1 MQTIQ
6 HIIDIIDASIKEDPS
21 RELTSGGI
29 IKDGYDAQVDEL
41 RNIQSN
47 SLSWLADYQQRL
59 CQETGISS
67 LKIKYTNV
75 SGYFIDITKSQ
86 IDKVPESFILRQ
98 TLVTGNR
105 YITQE
110 LKEFETKLLN
120 AESLLSAREYELFQN
135 IRREIN
141 GSFQTIKHQ
150 GFVASNIDFFAT
162 MAYVATENN
171 YTRPEIVTDEPL
183 QIIWGR
189 HPVVEKIE
197 KDFISNNLTL
207 AESEYIHIITGPNM
221 WGKSTFLRQN
231 ALIVLMAHIGSFVP
245 AREARIPLTDRIFS
259 RVGASDN
266 LFSGQSTFMVEMQE
280 TAYILNHATRN
291 SFIIIDEIGRGTST
305 FDGMSLAWWVL
316 KYLHDFVKAPTLFA
330 THYHEL
336 IDESQNLPWV
346 RNFSVAVGENEE
358 NLVFLRKIIPWGIKK
373 SFWIEVAKIAGINQK
388 VIEESKRMLQKLE
401 QWHKKGSSSQL
412 QLGLG
417 NPEREVIY
425 IEKNS
430 PVEDELQKL
439 DLNTMTP
446 MEALMKLDELKK
458 KICM

>member
-183 QIIWGR
+183 QII
-189 HPVVEKIE
+189 
-197 KDFISNNLTL
+197 
-207 AESEYIHIITGPNM
+207 
-221 WGKSTFLRQN
+221 
-231 ALIVLMAHIGSFVP
+231 
-245 AREARIPLTDRIFS
+245 
-259 RVGASDN
+259 
-266 LFSGQSTFMVEMQE
+266 
-280 TAYILNHATRN
+280 
-291 SFIIIDEIGRGTST
+291 
-305 FDGMSLAWWVL
+305 
-316 KYLHDFVKAPTLFA
+316 
-330 THYHEL
+330 
-336 IDESQNLPWV
+336 
-346 RNFSVAVGENEE
+346 
-358 NLVFLRKIIPWGIKK
+358 
-373 SFWIEVAKIAGINQK
+373 
-388 VIEESKRMLQKLE
+388 
-401 QWHKKGSSSQL
+401 
-412 QLGLG
+412 
-417 NPEREVIY
+417 
-425 IEKNS
+425 
-430 PVEDELQKL
+430 
-439 DLNTMTP
+439 
-446 MEALMKLDELKK
+446 
-458 KICM
+458 